1 MISTQAAMKV
11 PLALSQQVILISAAV
26 NGYLDDLPVALIKRF
41 EVDFFQFMLQKYPQ
55 VAKVIEDTG
64 DLAGENA
71 DILKTAVEEFKAGFI
86 KK

>member
-1 MISTQAAMKV
+1 M

-26 NGYLDDLPVALIKRF
+26 NGYLDSLPVDQMKRF
-41 EVDFFQFMLQKYPQ
+41 EVDFLKFMGENYPQ
-55 VAKVIEDTG
+55 VALAIDATG

-71 DILKTAVEEFKAGFI
+71 DLLKKAVEEFKANFI